1 MLVIPSI
8 DLKSGCVV
16 RLTEGRYF
24 EKIYSKDPLS
34 IAEKWRKEGAKLL
47 HIVDL
52 DGALSGELKNLDI
65 LREILKKINIKVQF
79 GGGIRNIREIKELL
93 NLGVKRVIIGTR
105 AAEDED
111 FLRKAVRRFG
121 KKIIVSVDE
130 RKGRV
135 AVKGWKEALN
145 YNCIE
150 FIKRLEDLG
159 LDIVIYT
166 DTSRDGTLRG
176 PNVKKVKGILE
187 NIDIPLIISGG
198 ISSLE
203 DIRSLKELEDKGL
216 EGVIIGKA
224 LYEEKFSLREA
235 MDIAKGFKKNRI
247 KFYERS
253 KCKKLKG
260 NYRKDKNP

>member
-1 MLVIPSI
+1 MLAIPSI

-16 RLTEGRYF
+16 RLTKGRYF

-65 LREILKKINIKVQF
+65 LREILRKINIKVQF
-79 GGGIRNIREIKELL
+79 GGGIRDIGEIEELL

-111 FLRKAVRRFG
+111 FLRRVVKRFR

-130 RKGRV
+130 REGRV
-135 AVKGWKEALN
+135 AVKGWKETLS
-145 YNCIE
+145 YNCLK
-150 FIKRLEDLG
+150 FIKNLENLG
-159 LDIVIYT
+159 LHTIIYT
-166 DTSRDGTLRG
+166 DTLRDGTLKG
-176 PNVKKVKGILE
+176 PNIKKIKGILE
-187 NIDIPLIISGG
+187 NVNIPLIVSGG

-203 DIRSLKELEDKGL
+203 DIRSLKELEDEGL

-224 LYEEKFSLREA
+224 LYEERFSLREA
-235 MDIAKGFKKNRI
+235 MDIAKRI
-247 KFYERS
+247 
-253 KCKKLKG
+253 
-260 NYRKDKNP
+260 